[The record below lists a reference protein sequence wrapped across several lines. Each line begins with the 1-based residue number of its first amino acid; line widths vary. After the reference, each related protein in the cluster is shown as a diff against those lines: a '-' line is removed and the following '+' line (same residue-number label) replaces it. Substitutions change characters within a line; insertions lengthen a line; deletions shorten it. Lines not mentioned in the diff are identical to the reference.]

1 MFSTAGSVRR
11 FFNVLLVALA
21 VCLTPVHLRA
31 ESAAAAL
38 FRIFLT
44 DGTTLVSYGE
54 FARVAGRVVFS
65 VPLGEGP
72 EPRLQLLSIP
82 DSTVN
87 WQRTDQYAA
96 AVRAKQY
103 ADTRGEQDF
112 VALTGQV
119 TAGLNAIALTNDAR
133 LRVAMAEEARRN
145 LAAWPAAHHGYK
157 AAEVAQLVGTLDDVV
172 AEMRIASGG
181 NQFDLSLVAT
191 EMPPAALPAL
201 MPALD
206 VRGSLETA
214 YRAALL
220 ASDPDEKVAL
230 LRTLTEQLAFAPST
244 ATWAPALRASASAA
258 LTAELQVEQAYI
270 DLARKA
276 LKQAGE
282 RAQKADVRGLQQVIA
297 QVLSADDRLGRR
309 RSGQMNGLL
318 TTLDIRL
325 DEARRLRLA
334 RDARA
339 ARIDQVWQYRLATR
353 TPRRRIIGL
362 RAWLEDIRDLSG
374 PDRGALPK
382 ISALSTLALQEFA
395 SIHVPADLQ
404 AVHAML
410 LSAVHMGSQAA
421 SLRQTAITS
430 NTLKLAWDA
439 SAAAAGALLLWQR
452 AHDELAFMAGER
464 DQPGSTEQ
472 AQKKPT
478 EGSSPR

>member
-1 MFSTAGSVRR
+1 MFSTAGSVAS
-11 FFNVLLVALA
+11 FLKVLAVALA
-21 VCLTPVHLRA
+21 ICTAPAGLRA
-31 ESAAAAL
+31 EQATAAL

-44 DGTTLVSYGE
+44 DGTSLVSFGE

-72 EPRLQLLSIP
+72 APRLHLLSIP
-82 DSTVN
+82 DNTVN
-87 WQRTDQYAA
+87 WQRTDEYAA
-96 AVRAKQY
+96 AVRARQY
-103 ADTRGEQDF
+103 ADTRGEKDF

-119 TAGLNAIALTNDAR
+119 TAALNAIALTNDPR

-191 EMPPAALPAL
+191 AMPPAAVPAL

-220 ASDPDEKVAL
+220 ANDPEEKIAL

-244 ATWAPALRASASAA
+244 ATWAPALRASALAA
-258 LTAELQVEQAYI
+258 LTAELRVDQAYS
-270 DLARKA
+270 DLATKA
-276 LKQAGE
+276 LKQAAE

-309 RSGQMNGLL
+309 RSGHITGLL
-318 TTLDIRL
+318 STLDIRL
-325 DEARRLRLA
+325 DEARRLRLE

-339 ARIDQVWQYRLATR
+339 VRIDQVWEYRIATR

-362 RAWLEDIRDLSG
+362 RAWLEEIRDLSG

-382 ISALSTLALQEFA
+382 IGSHSTLALKELA
-395 SIHVPADLQ
+395 DIRVPADLQ

-410 LSAVHMGSQAA
+410 LSAIHMGSQAA
-421 SLRQTAITS
+421 SLRQTAIAS

-439 SAAAAGALLLWQR
+439 SAAAAGALMLWQR
-452 AHDELAFMAGER
+452 AHDELAVMAGEQ
-464 DQPGSTEQ
+464 DQPGTERT
-472 AQKKPT
+472 QKKT
-478 EGSSPR
+478 TGGSSPR

>member
-1 MFSTAGSVRR
+1 M
-11 FFNVLLVALA
+11 
-21 VCLTPVHLRA
+21 P
-31 ESAAAAL
+31 
-38 FRIFLT
+38 
-44 DGTTLVSYGE
+44 
-54 FARVAGRVVFS
+54 
-65 VPLGEGP
+65 
-72 EPRLQLLSIP
+72 
-82 DSTVN
+82 
-87 WQRTDQYAA
+87 
-96 AVRAKQY
+96 
-103 ADTRGEQDF
+103 
-112 VALTGQV
+112 LTGQV
-119 TAGLNAIALTNDAR
+119 TAALNASRSPGSQASGRDGGGGP
-133 LRVAMAEEARRN
+133 AESRG
-145 LAAWPAAHHGYK
+145 WPAAHHGYK
-157 AAEVAQLVGTLDDVV
+157 AAEVAQLVGTFDDVV

-191 EMPPAALPAL
+191 AMPPAALPAL

-220 ASDPDEKVAL
+220 AGDPDEKVAL

-244 ATWAPALRASASAA
+244 ATWAPALRTSASAA

-270 DLARKA
+270 NLARKA

-382 ISALSTLALQEFA
+382 INSLSTLALQEFA

-410 LSAVHMGSQAA
+410 LSAVQMGSQAA

-452 AHDELAFMAGER
+452 AHDELAVMAGDATNPAAQNRHRRNPPREAR
-464 DQPGSTEQ
+464 PGDHPPYNP
-472 AQKKPT
+472 AYAGA
-478 EGSSPR
+478 GSQNHARGRRHARGRSVAGVVCRAGAVSGRSPGAAADARSPRPDVAREDVRRSSDTCRVLRPARAFRAAHLPAAIQKG